1 MPANQNSIFYQIG
14 SATKTNVANQIANLI
29 AANNTWTGTNNFNK
43 AVTVGT
49 GAENADLTVNGSTT
63 ITGNLTVQGVTTT
76 ISSDNLEV
84 KDNVIVVNDGAND
97 SAAAASDSGFLFERQ
112 SGVQNGAFLF
122 DETLDRFEMGLTAE
136 TGNAVSLGN
145 VSLGGLAVNSLLIGT
160 RANTQALGDMADFT
174 AGLNS

>member
-1 MPANQNSIFYQIG
+1 MGP
-14 SATKTNVANQIANLI
+14 
-29 AANNTWTGTNNFNK
+29 
-43 AVTVGT
+43 
-49 GAENADLTVNGSTT
+49 
-63 ITGNLTVQGVTTT
+63 
-76 ISSDNLEV
+76 
-84 KDNVIVVNDGAND
+84 
-97 SAAAASDSGFLFERQ
+97 ASDSGFLFERQ